1 MEKWH
6 CEFVSLYFFNY
17 MALSPSINQSINQ
30 SFILTHYVEEIEN
43 SFKIRRRITKIC
55 NNYSYVIILFNFKNN
70 SINI

>member
-1 MEKWH
+1 MEKWY

-17 MALSPSINQSINQ
+17 MALSPSINQS
-30 SFILTHYVEEIEN
+30 FILTRYVEELEN
-43 SFKIRRRITKIC
+43 SFKIQRCITKIC